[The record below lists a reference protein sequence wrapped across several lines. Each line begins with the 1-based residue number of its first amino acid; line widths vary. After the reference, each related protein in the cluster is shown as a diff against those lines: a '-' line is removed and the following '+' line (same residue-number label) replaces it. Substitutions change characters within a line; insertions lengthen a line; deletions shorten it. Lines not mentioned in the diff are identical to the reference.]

1 MYQKIFDQ
9 LDCGRAV
16 DLRRLF
22 SGQGFVVVV
31 DVVVVVVVFV
41 CVVEGIVLVL
51 ICNV

>member
-1 MYQKIFDQ
+1 MYQKIFNQ

-31 DVVVVVVVFV
+31 VVFV